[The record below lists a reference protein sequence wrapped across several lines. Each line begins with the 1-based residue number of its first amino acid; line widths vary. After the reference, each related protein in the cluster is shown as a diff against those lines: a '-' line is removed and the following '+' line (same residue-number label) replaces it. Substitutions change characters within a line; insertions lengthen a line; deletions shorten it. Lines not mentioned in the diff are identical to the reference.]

1 MFTES
6 RSCENDQFPRLL
18 NFRRYWIDRIVQPSM
33 YLLNTCHGDL
43 RGKFASKETLVVKF
57 KTEIHS
63 SYYVL
68 LYCAAGIAFTLY
80 YHFIV
85 KVNRCNNS
93 KFPKVQLTIDQS
105 RLI

>member
-68 LYCAAGIAFTLY
+68 LYCAAGMAFTLY

-85 KVNRCNNS
+85 KLNRCNNS
-93 KFPKVQLTIDQS
+93 KFPKVQLTINH
-105 RLI
+105 